1 MLVARRHTRKG
12 NFMRDSK
19 STALKILALVD
30 EFPSEPLSFERRQL
44 ENRIESVVANFTQH
58 VDNERDAAYEY
69 GHEDGYDEGY
79 QQATDE
85 FEARIQELE
94 EEIADLKQE
103 QENGNQ
109 DAFAEGYESARI
121 EYGLN

>member
-1 MLVARRHTRKG
+1 MLVARKHTRRG
-12 NFMRDSK
+12 NLMRDSK
-19 STALKILALVD
+19 DAALKILALVD
-30 EFPSEPLSFERRQL
+30 EFPSEPLSFERKQL
-44 ENRIESVVANFTQH
+44 ENKIESLVARFSQH

-85 FEARIQELE
+85 LEARIQELE
-94 EEIADLKQE
+94 EDIADLKQE
-103 QENGNQ
+103 QENRYQ
-109 DAFAEGYESARI
+109 DAFTEGYESARI